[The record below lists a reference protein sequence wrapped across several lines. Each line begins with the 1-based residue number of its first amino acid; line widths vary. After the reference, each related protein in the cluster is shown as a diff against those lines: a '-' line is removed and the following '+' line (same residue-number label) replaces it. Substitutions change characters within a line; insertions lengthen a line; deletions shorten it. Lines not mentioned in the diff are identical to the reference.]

1 MILMD
6 EVHKKPKVIII
17 VNTWNDFNIRVIEQ
31 TLSSNNNLTQNYRG
45 LLRYITILEL
55 YMTIISFDWKLFQKL
70 PHARKNE
77 QE

>member
-31 TLSSNNNLTQNYRG
+31 TLSSNNNLTQNYGG

-55 YMTIISFDWKLFQKL
+55 YMTIISFD
-70 PHARKNE
+70 
-77 QE
+77 